1 MATQS
6 LSQIPV
12 AFNGMTFLL
21 DVAEGNLMS
30 LNAIYAAAGSP
41 ANKDAPAWLRNSDVA
56 AFMLTVVGEKT
67 TDFKHLADVHLK
79 QRPEKKEKSKELTKW
94 CNEAYDLAVKAGFA
108 ITKRGRHGGGTWA
121 HWKIA
126 TKYAAY
132 LEPALESA
140 ILDVFQERVQEE
152 ANPELAIKRGRDRAI
167 AAWRRQGKTEDWIEQ
182 RCKQIDSWH
191 GFTDTLKEHGVTGDG
206 YGRCA
211 DSLNVPILG
220 GTSKQIRKARSIV
233 GKSLR
238 DGLDEVEN
246 AAINFAQVLAK
257 KKIKE
262 DNVHGN
268 YRCSIAC
275 YKSAEK
281 VAQVL

>member
-41 ANKDAPAWLRNSDVA
+41 ANKEPWRWLDTEGAIHFIDSICEILNLA
-56 AFMLTVVGEKT
+56 KT
-67 TDFKHLADVHLK
+67 QVLK
-79 QRPEKKEKSKELTKW
+79 
-94 CNEAYDLAVKAGFA
+94 
-108 ITKRGRHGGGTWA
+108 TKRGRHGGGTWA
-121 HWKIA
+121 HWKVA

-132 LEPALESA
+132 LEPALENI
-140 ILDVFQERVQEE
+140 ILDVFRERVQEE
-152 ANPELAIKRGRDRAI
+152 ANPELSIKRGRDRAI

>member
-6 LSQIPV
+6 LAQIPV
-12 AFNGMTFLL
+12 SFNGITFLL
-21 DVAEGNLMS
+21 DVAEGNMMS
-30 LNAIYAAAGSP
+30 MNAIYTAVGSP
-41 ANKDAPAWLRNSDVA
+41 ANRDPRRWLETDNSKQFIDYLAKNLHVARNDII
-56 AFMLTVVGEKT
+56 KT
-67 TDFKHLADVHLK
+67 SRARLD
-79 QRPEKKEKSKELTKW
+79 R
-94 CNEAYDLAVKAGFA
+94 
-108 ITKRGRHGGGTWA
+108 GGGTWA

-132 LEPALESA
+132 LEPTLEIA
-140 ILDVFQERVQEE
+140 ILDVFRERIQEE
-152 ANPELAIKRGRDRAI
+152 SNPELAIKRARNRAI
-167 AAWRRQGKTEDWIEQ
+167 SAWRRQGKTEDWIEQ

-191 GFTDTLKEHGVTGDG
+191 GFTDTLKAHGVTGDG

-220 GTSKQIRKARSIV
+220 GTSKQIRKNRNIV
-233 GKSLR
+233 SKSLR
-238 DGLDEVEN
+238 DSLDEVEN

-262 DNVHGN
+262 DNIIGN
-268 YRCSIAC
+268 YRCSISC

-281 VAQVL
+281 VASVM